1 MKNYKILSLILILF
15 TIVGCNTK
23 PKGPSH
29 LSVGRSKLIKSG
41 LALDSIPHL
50 KEAEK
55 IAEDQSEAR
64 ALLVIAY
71 SQGLATKAAKSFGRE
86 AEFKQ
91 ERTKRIAAM
100 NEEEISKL
108 IEILSVQSQIRKN
121 GLNALAEKGTD
132 AAVLIV
138 DNIAKNAYPD
148 ANTNL
153 LSVLV
158 QIGSDAVDPI
168 LNGLNDTDVNPS
180 AKIKLIR
187 VIGDIGDN
195 KALEKLD
202 AIDRES
208 MDDALRMEILTTL
221 YKLGDKKHKAE
232 ITKGLT
238 SDDVGVRRASAKAM
252 KDFANVNEN
261 ILISALNDSD
271 TLVVSNIA
279 KALSVHKTKN
289 AVKPLVDILKSQH
302 DKATKQT
309 AINTLTDYTNAGAG
323 LSKGL
328 AKHLAEMLINQ
339 EVDSAEDRVRVVQLL
354 KNDALVKQLNAL
366 RLVDDIDSKLYD
378 YSQKYE
384 DSSFVKTELN
394 DLFEQIRK

>member
-1 MKNYKILSLILILF
+1 MKYFRILSLILILII
-15 TIVGCNTK
+15 IVGCDTK

-29 LSVGRSKLIKSG
+29 LSVGKSKLINSG
-41 LALDSIPHL
+41 LALDSINHL

-55 IAEDQSEAR
+55 IDEDQAEAR

-71 SQGLATKAAKSFGRE
+71 SHGLATEAAQSFGRE

-91 ERTKRIAAM
+91 ERTKRITAM
-100 NEEEISKL
+100 NEAEISKL
-108 IEILSVQSQIRKN
+108 IEILSVQSQIQKN

-138 DNIAKNAYPD
+138 DNIANNSYPD
-148 ANTNL
+148 AQATF

-168 LNGLNDTDVNPS
+168 LNRLNDTEVNSS

-187 VIGDIGDN
+187 VVGDIGEK
-195 KALEKLD
+195 KALEKLNS
-202 AIDRES
+202 IDREN
-208 MDDALRMEILTTL
+208 MDSAIRMEILTTL
-221 YKLGDKKHKAE
+221 YKLGDEKHKSE
-232 ITKGLT
+232 ITKGLS

-252 KDFANVNEN
+252 KDITNVNEN
-261 ILISALNDSD
+261 ILISSLKDSD

-279 KALSVHKTKN
+279 KALSIHKSKN

-302 DKATKQT
+302 GRATKQ
-309 AINTLTDYTNAGAG
+309 AVLNTLTDYNKTGTG

-339 EVDSAEDRVRVVQLL
+339 EVKSADDRVRIVQLL

-378 YSQKYE
+378 YSQKHE
-384 DSSFVKTELN
+384 ESSFVKTELN
-394 DLFEQIRK
+394 DLFQRIRK

>member
-1 MKNYKILSLILILF
+1 MKNYKILALILILI

-29 LSVGRSKLIKSG
+29 LSVGKSKLINSG
-41 LALDSIPHL
+41 LALDSISHL

-55 IAEDQSEAR
+55 IDEDQSEAR

-71 SQGLATKAAKSFGRE
+71 SHGLATKAAQSFGRE

-100 NEEEISKL
+100 NEAEISKL
-108 IEILSVQSQIRKN
+108 IEILSVQSQIRKT

-132 AAVLIV
+132 AAALIV
-138 DNIAKNAYPD
+138 DNIAKNSYPD
-148 ANTNL
+148 AHATFL
-153 LSVLV
+153 PVLV

-168 LNGLNDTDVNPS
+168 LNRLNDTEVNPS

-187 VIGDIGDN
+187 VIGDIGDK

-208 MDDALRMEILTTL
+208 MDSALRMEILTTL
-221 YKLGDKKHKAE
+221 YKLGDEQHKPE

-252 KDFANVNEN
+252 KDITNVNEN

-279 KALSVHKTKN
+279 KALSIHKTKN

-302 DKATKQT
+302 GKATKQA
-309 AINTLTDYTNAGAG
+309 AINTLTDYTKTGAG
-323 LSKGL
+323 LSRGL

-339 EVDSAEDRVRVVQLL
+339 EVDSPEDRVRIVQLL

-378 YSQKYE
+378 YSQKHE

-394 DLFEQIRK
+394 DLFERIRK

>member
-1 MKNYKILSLILILF
+1 MKNYKILSLILILI
-15 TIVGCNTK
+15 TIVGCDTK
-23 PKGPSH
+23 QKGPSH
-29 LSVGRSKLIKSG
+29 LSVGKSKLIKSG
-41 LALDSIPHL
+41 LALDSINHL

-55 IAEDQSEAR
+55 IDEDQSEAR

-71 SQGLATKAAKSFGRE
+71 SHGLATQAAQSFGRV

-100 NEEEISKL
+100 NDAEISKL
-108 IEILSVQSQIRKN
+108 IEILSVQSQVQTN

-148 ANTNL
+148 ANASL

-168 LNGLNDTDVNPS
+168 LNRINDTEVNSS

-187 VIGDIGDN
+187 VIGDIGDK
-195 KALEKLD
+195 KALEKLNG
-202 AIDRES
+202 IDRES
-208 MDDALRMEILTTL
+208 MDSALKMEILTTL
-221 YKLGDKKHKAE
+221 YKLGDIKHKSE

-238 SDDVGVRRASAKAM
+238 SDDVGVRRSSAKVM
-252 KDFANVNEN
+252 KDITNVNEN
-261 ILISALNDSD
+261 ILISSLKDSD

-279 KALSVHKTKN
+279 KALSIHKTKN
-289 AVKPLVDILKSQH
+289 AVKPLVDILKSEH
-302 DKATKQT
+302 GKATKQA
-309 AINTLTDYTNAGAG
+309 AINTLTDYTKSGTG
-323 LSKGL
+323 LSRGL
-328 AKHLAEMLINQ
+328 AKHLAETLINQ
-339 EVDSAEDRVRVVQLL
+339 EVKSAEDRVRIVQLL
-354 KNDALVKQLNAL
+354 RNEALVKQLKAL

-378 YSQKYE
+378 YSQKHE

>member
-1 MKNYKILSLILILF
+1 MKNYKILSLFLILI
-15 TIVGCNTK
+15 TIVGCDTK

-29 LSVGRSKLIKSG
+29 LSVGKSKLINSG
-41 LALDSIPHL
+41 LALDSINHL

-71 SQGLATKAAKSFGRE
+71 SHGLATKAAQSFGRE
-86 AEFKQ
+86 AEFKR

-100 NEEEISKL
+100 NDEEISKL
-108 IEILSVQSQIRKN
+108 IEILSVQSQVRKN

-132 AAVLIV
+132 AAVIIV
-138 DNIAKNAYPD
+138 DNIAKNSYPD
-148 ANTNL
+148 ANADL
-153 LSVLV
+153 LSVLI
-158 QIGSDAVDPI
+158 QIGSEAVDPI
-168 LNGLNDTDVNPS
+168 LNRLNNTEVNTS

-208 MDDALRMEILTTL
+208 MNSALRMEILTTL

-238 SDDVGVRRASAKAM
+238 SNDVGVRRASAKAM
-252 KDFANVNEN
+252 KDITNVNEN
-261 ILISALNDSD
+261 ILISSLKDSD

-279 KALSVHKTKN
+279 KALAVHKTKN

-309 AINTLTDYTNAGAG
+309 AINTLTDYTNTGAG

-354 KNDALVKQLNAL
+354 KNDALVKQLKAL

>member
-1 MKNYKILSLILILF
+1 MKNYKILALILILI
-15 TIVGCNTK
+15 TIVGCDTK

-29 LSVGRSKLIKSG
+29 LSVGKSKLINSG
-41 LALDSIPHL
+41 LALDSINEL

-55 IAEDQSEAR
+55 IDEDQSEAR

-71 SQGLATKAAKSFGRE
+71 SHGLATKAAQSFGRE

-100 NEEEISKL
+100 NEAEISKL
-108 IEILSVQSQIRKN
+108 IEILSVQSQIRKT

-138 DNIAKNAYPD
+138 DNIAKNSYPD
-148 ANTNL
+148 AHATFL
-153 LSVLV
+153 PVLV

-168 LNGLNDTDVNPS
+168 LNRLNDTDVNPS
-180 AKIKLIR
+180 EKIKLIR

-202 AIDRES
+202 GIDRES
-208 MDDALRMEILTTL
+208 MDSALRMEIFTTL
-221 YKLGDKKHKAE
+221 YKLGDKKHKSE

-238 SDDVGVRRASAKAM
+238 SNDVGVRRASAKAM
-252 KDFANVNEN
+252 KDITDVNEN
-261 ILISALNDSD
+261 ILISSLKDSD

-279 KALSVHKTKN
+279 KALAVHKTKN

-302 DKATKQT
+302 DKATKQA
-309 AINTLTDYTNAGAG
+309 AINTLTDYTNTGTG
-323 LSKGL
+323 LSRGL

-339 EVDSAEDRVRVVQLL
+339 EVDSPEDRVRIVQLL

-378 YSQKYE
+378 YSQKHE

-394 DLFEQIRK
+394 DLFQRIRK

>member
-1 MKNYKILSLILILF
+1 MKNYKILSLILILI
-15 TIVGCNTK
+15 TIVGCDTK
-23 PKGPSH
+23 QKGPSH
-29 LSVGRSKLIKSG
+29 LSVGKSKLIKSG
-41 LALDSIPHL
+41 LALDSINHL

-55 IAEDQSEAR
+55 IDEDKSEAR
-64 ALLVIAY
+64 ALLIIAY
-71 SQGLATKAAKSFGRE
+71 SHGLATQAAQSFGRV

-100 NEEEISKL
+100 NDAEISKL
-108 IEILSVQSQIRKN
+108 IEILSVQSQVQTN

-148 ANTNL
+148 ANANL

-158 QIGSDAVDPI
+158 EIGSDAVDPI
-168 LNGLNDTDVNPS
+168 LNRINDTEVNSS

-187 VIGDIGDN
+187 VIGDIGDK
-195 KALEKLD
+195 KALEKLNG
-202 AIDRES
+202 IDRES
-208 MDDALRMEILTTL
+208 MDSALKMEILTTL
-221 YKLGDKKHKAE
+221 YKLGDIKHKSE

-238 SDDVGVRRASAKAM
+238 SDDVGVRRASAKVM
-252 KDFANVNEN
+252 KDITNVNEN
-261 ILISALNDSD
+261 ILISSLKDSD

-279 KALSVHKTKN
+279 KALSIHKTKN
-289 AVKPLVDILKSQH
+289 AVKPLVDILKSEH
-302 DKATKQT
+302 GKATKQA
-309 AINTLTDYTNAGAG
+309 AINTLTDYTKSGTG
-323 LSKGL
+323 LSRGL
-328 AKHLAEMLINQ
+328 AKHLAETLINQ
-339 EVDSAEDRVRVVQLL
+339 EVKSAEDRVRIVQLL
-354 KNDALVKQLNAL
+354 RNEALVKQLKAL